1 MHALIFCCAQEVKEK
16 FKECSGSDRESSSE
30 VSSSTA
36 SSLPQN
42 VLDLIAA
49 VKAKRE
55 QSPEIDQKKGF
66 NASPNDME
74 GERQSTQPKKKD
86 PKPVL
91 PKEVRG

>member
-1 MHALIFCCAQEVKEK
+1 MKEK

-55 QSPEIDQKKGF
+55 QPPEIDQKKGF
-66 NASPNDME
+66 SPNDME
-74 GERQSTQPKKKD
+74 GERQSTQPKSTQPKKKD